1 MKYLLLYL
9 FFIIAISFI
18 GGKFVVGENARV
30 KEKEPWEKYMIPN
43 VKSKRLTYHNLVTKE
58 IYLSAYSSKQS
69 RFHAYLIGQ
78 RQFRWSVKCNLE
90 KLEQLVSSYKNG
102 QIPKENINCLRYRK
116 FPEDVKID
124 DVSKSQQALD
134 HIKNT
139 IKTINEEKSK
149 LLNRKMELYADYLEP
164 KNWAANEIN
173 FVQEMTT
180 HVESMLTESNNIA
193 HDIEHVSNQL
203 AKRFDVASVN
213 ENERKRKAKRVK
225 EQKSKTK
232 KKRSIAEKSKVGCP
246 STMSD
251 MSSDDDI
258 PIDILDDKL

>member
-9 FFIIAISFI
+9 FSIIAISFI

-124 DVSKSQQALD
+124 DVSKSQRALD
-134 HIKNT
+134 HIKT
-139 IKTINEEKSK
+139 
-149 LLNRKMELYADYLEP
+149 
-164 KNWAANEIN
+164 
-173 FVQEMTT
+173 Q
-180 HVESMLTESNNIA
+180 
-193 HDIEHVSNQL
+193 
-203 AKRFDVASVN
+203 
-213 ENERKRKAKRVK
+213 
-225 EQKSKTK
+225 
-232 KKRSIAEKSKVGCP
+232 
-246 STMSD
+246 
-251 MSSDDDI
+251 
-258 PIDILDDKL
+258 